1 MNESFE
7 EQIRTL
13 LEEYS
18 EQPPQSGWESLS
30 QRLDA
35 MHQGAAQV
43 SGASSSATHA
53 APKSI
58 GAKLKLMLGRTVVKA
73 GLGVAAAGGLGFGGY
88 LLLRQPAAEIR
99 PEAPLAAALSD
110 TGSATASLPDE
121 PAAALP
127 ATPSEERADNTTFR
141 EGVPYHLLAE
151 QPESGAAAA
160 AGVTAQQAAERPS
173 PPAQQPQQAEGN
185 DRPEAPVSKTA
196 AANTPKQAAA
206 EKEEQPATEE
216 SRPKQPDLRIP
227 NVISPNGDNINDYF
241 VIENIGETTHN
252 QLTIYTRNGK
262 VVYDRK
268 DYDNSWNAENLPA
281 GTYLYWFSFEY
292 AGHEFM
298 RQGSVKVIR

>member
-1 MNESFE
+1 MDKSFE
-7 EQIRTL
+7 ERIRTM
-13 LEEYS
+13 LENYS
-18 EQPPQSGWESLS
+18 EQPQQSGWESLS
-30 QRLDA
+30 QRLEA
-35 MHQGAAQV
+35 LHQGAAPET
-43 SGASSSATHA
+43 GASAQAAQSASRA
-53 APKSI
+53 GRSLLRQA
-58 GAKLKLMLGRTVVKA
+58 LGRTAVRI
-73 GLGVAAAGGLGFGGY
+73 GLGAAAAGGLGFGGY

-99 PEAPLAAALSD
+99 PEAPLATALPD

-121 PAAALP
+121 PAPASP
-127 ATPSEERADNTTFR
+127 ATPSEERAGNTTFR
-141 EGVPYHLLAE
+141 EGVPYHLLTE

-160 AGVTAQQAAERPS
+160 AGVTAQQAAERPA
-173 PPAQQPQQAEGN
+173 PPAQQSQQAKGN

-196 AANTPKQAAA
+196 AANVPKQAAA

-216 SRPKQPDLRIP
+216 SRPEQPDLRIP

-252 QLTIYTRNGK
+252 QLTLYTRNGK

>member
-13 LEEYS
+13 LEDYS

-53 APKSI
+53 ASKSI

-73 GLGVAAAGGLGFGGY
+73 GLGAAAAGGLGFGGY

-99 PEAPLAAALSD
+99 PEAPLAAALPD
-110 TGSATASLPDE
+110 TGSATASLPDNPSAE
-121 PAAALP
+121 
-127 ATPSEERADNTTFR
+127 ATSVPLEQKAGNTTFR
-141 EGVPYHLLAE
+141 EGVPYHLLTE
-151 QPESGAAAA
+151 QPESGAATTTGVTTQLA
-160 AGVTAQQAAERPS
+160 AGTSTE
-173 PPAQQPQQAEGN
+173 PAQQPQQAKGN
-185 DRPEAPVSKTA
+185 DRPEAPVNITA
-196 AANTPKQAAA
+196 AENTPKQPAA
-206 EKEEQPATEE
+206 EKEKQPVTEE
-216 SRPKQPDLRIP
+216 SHPEQPDLRIP
-227 NVISPNGDNINDYF
+227 NVISPNGDNLNDYF
-241 VIENIGETTHN
+241 VIENIGQTTRN

-268 DYDNSWNAENLPA
+268 DYNNSWNAENLPA

-298 RQGSVKVIR
+298 RQGSVTVIR